1 MPTAETPAAEVARL
15 RAEIR
20 RHDRAYYV
28 EAAPTIADRDY
39 DRLMARL
46 AELEAADPGLDIE
59 DSPTH
64 RVGGA
69 PIEAFATVTH
79 AVPMLS
85 IENTYDEAE
94 VREWADRVRRGLNA
108 DDVVRY
114 VVELKV
120 DGVAISL
127 RYEGGRLVLGATR
140 GDGTRGDDVTANLRT
155 VRGIPAALGDH
166 PPRVLEVRGEV
177 YMTHTELLRLNAARV
192 AEGEAPLANPRN
204 TTAGT
209 LKQLDP
215 RMCAKRRL
223 KFVAHGL
230 GESGSIDIKSY
241 TDVLT
246 KMRELGIPTSPE
258 TAIFDDIDG
267 VIAHARE
274 WATRRTSLDY
284 PTDGLVIKVDD
295 LGQRARLGSRSK
307 SPRWVIAYKYEAEQA
322 VTRVEAI
329 AVQVGRTGKLTPVA
343 ELLPVQ
349 LAGTTVRR
357 ATLHNA
363 DEIARKDV
371 RVGDAVI
378 VQKAGEIIP
387 QVVGVQLD
395 QRVGDPPAFVFPD
408 TCPSCGAPAVAPEG
422 EVDIRCTNPATRCPE
437 QLKALIQYFAGRKAM
452 DIEDL
457 GEKLVQQLV
466 DKGMVKGL
474 GDLYRLDEASLADLD
489 RMGKKSAAN
498 LVASLERSKSRPL
511 DRFLA
516 GLGIRHVGQRG
527 AEVLA
532 ARFGTLEAAR
542 AADLAALE
550 ATPGLG
556 GVVAG
561 CVFDFFADADHAA
574 MVDDL
579 LAVGVRPPT
588 YIKESAGPGSLPLA
602 GRTFVITGTLPVRSR
617 AEAEALIKSH
627 GGKVTGA
634 ISKSTSYLL
643 AGVEA
648 GSKLA
653 KANALGIEVVD
664 EVGLE
669 AMVGLGGSGVAGEA
683 AAG

>member
-20 RHDRAYYV
+20 RHDHLYYV
-28 EAAPTIADRDY
+28 EAAPDIADRDY

-46 AELEAADPGLDIE
+46 VELEADHLDLASTE
-59 DSPTH
+59 SPSQ

-69 PIEAFATVTH
+69 ALESFATVTH

-108 DDVVRY
+108 DDAIRY

-127 RYEGGRLVLGATR
+127 RYEGGKLALGATR
-140 GDGTRGDDVTANLRT
+140 GDGTQGDDVTANLRT
-155 VRGIPAALGDH
+155 VRGIPAALSDG
-166 PPRVLEVRGEV
+166 PPTVLEVRGEV
-177 YMTHTELLRLNAARV
+177 YMTHTELLRLNEARV

-209 LKQLDP
+209 LKLLDP
-215 RMCAKRRL
+215 KMCAKRRL

-230 GESGSIDIKSY
+230 GDSGGLEMKSY
-241 TDVLT
+241 AEVLA
-246 KMRELGIPTSPE
+246 KLREWGIPTSPE
-258 TAIFDDIDG
+258 TAVFDDIEA
-267 VIAHARE
+267 VIGHARE
-274 WATRRTSLDY
+274 WASRRTTLDY

-329 AVQVGRTGKLTPVA
+329 TIQVGRTGKLTPVA

-349 LAGTTVRR
+349 LAGTTVKR

-371 RVGDAVI
+371 RVGDAVV

-387 QVVGVQLD
+387 QVVGVQHD
-395 QRVGDPPAFVFPD
+395 QRIGDPPPFAFPT
-408 TCPSCGAPAVAPEG
+408 TCPSCGAPALAPEG
-422 EVDIRCTNPATRCPE
+422 EVDIRCTSPASRCPE

-452 DIEDL
+452 DVEDL
-457 GEKLVQQLV
+457 GEKLVEQLV
-466 DKGMVKGL
+466 DKKMVKGL

-498 LVASLERSKSRPL
+498 LVASLERSKAKAL
-511 DRFLA
+511 DKFLA
-516 GLGIRHVGQRG
+516 GLGIRHVGHRG

-532 ARFGTLEAAR
+532 ARFGTLEAIR
-542 AADLAALE
+542 AASLEVLA

-556 GVVAG
+556 AVVAG
-561 CVFDFFADADHAA
+561 CVFDFFGDPDHAA

-579 LAVGVRPPT
+579 LAVGVRPPAFRVV
-588 YIKESAGPGSLPLA
+588 EARPGALPLA
-602 GRTFVITGTLPVRSR
+602 GRTFVITGTLPKRSR
-617 AEAEALIKSH
+617 AQAEELIKAH

-643 AGVEA
+643 AGEEA

-653 KANALGIEVVD
+653 KANALGIAVLD
-664 EVGLE
+664 EASLE
-669 AMVGLGGSGVAGEA
+669 SMVGA
-683 AAG
+683 